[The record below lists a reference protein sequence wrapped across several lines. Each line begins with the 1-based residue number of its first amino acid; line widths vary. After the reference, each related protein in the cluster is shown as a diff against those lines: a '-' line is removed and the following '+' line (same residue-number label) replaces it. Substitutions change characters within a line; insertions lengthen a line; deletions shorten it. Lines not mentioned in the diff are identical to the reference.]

1 MDGSDRSM
9 DRNETRYTRQARR
22 ELANAQVCLTNAG
35 LYFHLR
41 EDEVWPQALGVGIVN
56 HLISGTRLTACQ
68 PVWQRIE
75 LGGDVAWTSQSAFQT
90 ICRAKLPVNEQERE
104 HDKLAVEILLECSK
118 PNQGI
123 KYCLPATYRLARCW
137 VKPATTAPM
146 IMTASYEKQYPYELH
161 RPTRR

>member
-1 MDGSDRSM
+1 MIGRMDGSDRSM

-41 EDEVWPQALGVGIVN
+41 EGEVWPQALGVGIVN

-75 LGGDVAWTSQSAFQT
+75 LGGGGGTWPGHH
-90 ICRAKLPVNEQERE
+90 RAHSRLYAEQ
-104 HDKLAVEILLECSK
+104 
-118 PNQGI
+118 NYQ
-123 KYCLPATYRLARCW
+123 
-137 VKPATTAPM
+137 
-146 IMTASYEKQYPYELH
+146 
-161 RPTRR
+161 